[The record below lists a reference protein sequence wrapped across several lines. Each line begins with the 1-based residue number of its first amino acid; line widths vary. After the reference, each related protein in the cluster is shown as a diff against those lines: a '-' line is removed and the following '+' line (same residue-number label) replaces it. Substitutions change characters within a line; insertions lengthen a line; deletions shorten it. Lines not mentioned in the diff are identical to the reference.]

1 MTNAIKSGQE
11 ILQDFFSEIT
21 SINGVDKDI
30 ALAMQKLFQQDKL
43 TNTNISNELSKLREG
58 K

>member
-1 MTNAIKSGQE
+1 MTDPIKSGQE
-11 ILQDFFSEIT
+11 ILQDFFSKIT
-21 SINGVDKDI
+21 TIDGVDKEI
-30 ALAMQKLFQQDKL
+30 ALLMQRLFQQDKL